1 MKSETVDGA
10 TLETWDVD
18 EVSGALARRDI
29 VLVDVRSPQE
39 FMIEHIE
46 GALLSPIA
54 FFDPSFL
61 PRDTD
66 RRIVLHCGSGMR
78 SEKAARACL
87 EAGFE
92 RIAHLG
98 GGMAAWKAGGQP
110 FVGTDMATGAPKR
123 ITAA

>member
-1 MKSETVDGA
+1 MKSETVNGA

-18 EVSGALARRDI
+18 EVSAALGAREI
-29 VLVDVRSPQE
+29 VLIDVRSPQE

-54 FFDPSFL
+54 FFDPNHL

-78 SEKAARACL
+78 SEKAARACI

-98 GGMAAWKAGGQP
+98 GGMGAWKSAGQP
-110 FVGTDMATGAPKR
+110 YVGTDMATGAPKR
-123 ITAA
+123 MTAG